1 MFYIVTKT
9 FNHSAQKLLLILC
22 SFLAVKPELEL
33 EILHFYPREDIFVF
47 YYLTISNFVLVPP
60 HSLTESC

>member
-1 MFYIVTKT
+1 MCYIVTKT
-9 FNHSAQKLLLILC
+9 SPQKWLLILC

-47 YYLTISNFVLVPP
+47 YYLTRSNFILVPPP
-60 HSLTESC
+60 HSLIESF